1 MSDLYHLQDVTH
13 RYRERTILT
22 IPSLTLQQ
30 GECFALI
37 GASGAGKSTLLRL
50 LALVETPTQGAVNIR
65 LGEQWYDRHHLPLLQ
80 RRKIGMVF
88 QSPIM
93 LTRSVL
99 ENLAYGL
106 RIRGEK
112 IVKAHLMEMLEA
124 LQLAHVSNA
133 PAHTLSGG
141 EQKRLALGRVMIL
154 KTEVILLDEPTANLD
169 PANIAIIEAMLRNQ
183 QRTII
188 IITHN
193 FFQAR
198 RLADRVG
205 FLHNGELLEVEQ
217 TDRFFNQPQHPLT
230 RSFLS
235 GELLF

>member
-1 MSDLYHLQDVTH
+1 MSDLYHLQNVTH

-22 IPSLTLQQ
+22 LPSLTIQQ
-30 GECFALI
+30 GETFALI

-50 LALVETPTQGAVNIR
+50 LAMLETPSQGTVKIQ
-65 LGEQWYDRHHLPLLQ
+65 LGGAWYDGHHLPLEQ
-80 RRKIGMVF
+80 RRKIGIVF
-88 QSPIM
+88 QTPIM

-106 RIRGEK
+106 KVRGEK
-112 IVKAHLMEMLEA
+112 IVKARLMGMLEQ
-124 LQLAHVSNA
+124 LQLAHVATA
-133 PAHTLSGG
+133 PAYTLSGG

-154 KTEVILLDEPTANLD
+154 ETEVILLDEPTANLD
-169 PANIAIIEAMLRNQ
+169 PTNIALIEGMLQKQ

-205 FLHNGELLEVEQ
+205 FIHNGELLEVGQ
-217 TDRFFNQPQHPLT
+217 ADPFFNQPQHPLT

-235 GELLF
+235 GEMLF

>member
-1 MSDLYHLQDVTH
+1 MSDLYHLHDVTH
-13 RYRERTILT
+13 RYRGRTILT
-22 IPSLTLQQ
+22 IPSLNIHQ
-30 GECFALI
+30 GETFALI

-50 LALVETPTQGAVNIR
+50 LAMLELPTTGEVNIH
-65 LGEQWYDRHHLPLLQ
+65 LGGMWYAGHHLPLAQ

-106 RIRGEK
+106 RIRRQK
-112 IVKAHLMEMLEA
+112 IVKARLMEMLEA
-124 LQLAHVSNA
+124 LQLAHVANA

-154 KTEVILLDEPTANLD
+154 ETEVILLDEPTANLD
-169 PANIAIIEAMLRNQ
+169 PANIALIEGMLDKH

-217 TDRFFNQPQHPLT
+217 ADRFFNHPQHPLT

-235 GELLF
+235 GEMLF

>member
-1 MSDLYHLQDVTH
+1 MSELYQLHDVTH
-13 RYRERTILT
+13 RYGERTILT
-22 IPSLTLQQ
+22 LPSLTIQR
-30 GECFALI
+30 GETFALI

-50 LALVETPTQGAVNIR
+50 LAMLETPSQGTVKIHLERA
-65 LGEQWYDRHHLPLLQ
+65 WYDGHQLPLAQ

-88 QSPIM
+88 QTPIM

-99 ENLAYGL
+99 ENLAFGL
-106 RIRGEK
+106 QIRGEK
-112 IVKAHLMEMLEA
+112 VVKARLMAMLEQ
-124 LQLAHVSNA
+124 LQLAHVATA
-133 PAHTLSGG
+133 PAYTLSGG
-141 EQKRLALGRVMIL
+141 EQKRLALGRVMVL
-154 KTEVILLDEPTANLD
+154 ETEVILLDEPTANLD
-169 PANIAIIEAMLRNQ
+169 PTNIALIEGMLQKQ

-205 FLHNGELLEVEQ
+205 FLHNGELLEVGQ
-217 TDRFFNQPQHPLT
+217 AVPFFNQPQHPVT

-235 GELLF
+235 GEMLF